1 MSTTLLQYLQAPNPE
16 VRSFC
21 RPGTVTINQ
30 SWSEVTGWRE
40 WREFNTSTLLSCYG
54 SILNKEVPEEWL
66 PSISPELTQLETEVW
81 DEDSLRLLLARSI
94 NAQVNAALA
103 IAYRLLY
110 KDREKPVEIRG
121 GGFATSH
128 QETDFR
134 FYPDWAAVRPST
146 TRHHYTNLCPGETK
160 VGAKWTSWDSNLAHY
175 DDVWRQGQTYAGNL
189 CKTRY
194 GYILTEEELVV
205 FRVRTEKIESGIA
218 KDRERRSTRHATDA
232 ASHVR
237 RVSGMSQLSSISSGM
252 SHLSIS
258 EYVETLSDV
267 EYGPIEYRSLK
278 WSDSGERMTVKLAL
292 FWLLMLASVPGGSKS
307 VGEEYPPLDSW
318 EEISGGYIHTST
330 GLRSHKLPGGAAV
343 LNPRETST
351 PDLQQRSAETFIED
365 VKKIG
370 HNKGEGWKLTLKDG
384 SRLTMNQPRLRSS
397 RNGKWYKVAKT
408 GIDSYKW
415 VEDH

>member
-16 VRSFC
+16 VRSF
-21 RPGTVTINQ
+21 
-30 SWSEVTGWRE
+30 
-40 WREFNTSTLLSCYG
+40 L
-54 SILNKEVPEEWL
+54 PEEWL

-237 RVSGMSQLSSISSGM
+237 RVS
-252 SHLSIS
+252 
-258 EYVETLSDV
+258 
-267 EYGPIEYRSLK
+267 EYRSIK

-330 GLRSHKLPGGAAV
+330 GLRSHKLPRGAAV

-365 VKKIG
+365 VKK
-370 HNKGEGWKLTLKDG
+370 
-384 SRLTMNQPRLRSS
+384 
-397 RNGKWYKVAKT
+397 
-408 GIDSYKW
+408 
-415 VEDH
+415 